1 MTHRLGVTCSPLL
14 LFCCNRFNSHAVRR
28 FANKGKWFFLDAKKN
43 AFFLSSDKLKLRA
56 AQKLFGVCFKKV
68 CDCSKG
74 QGDRKN
80 TVKMIALKAIFLVQN
95 RD

>member
-1 MTHRLGVTCSPLL
+1 
-14 LFCCNRFNSHAVRR
+14 
-28 FANKGKWFFLDAKKN
+28 
-43 AFFLSSDKLKLRA
+43 
-56 AQKLFGVCFKKV
+56 LFGVCFKKV